1 MMLPDKPMNR
11 RPAFFFFIAVLALM
25 AVLADLLLWFSVS
38 GSGHSFEQSRQEYLS
53 YYPSP
58 LQNARLLTVISILLL
73 TLSGFVFLTA
83 ARSQRL
89 RVGASVLGLV
99 CAVLMMWKIFSLM

>member
-1 MMLPDKPMNR
+1 MPPVKTMRNKQ
-11 RPAFFFFIAVLALM
+11 AFFFFIAVVALM
-25 AVLADLLLWFSVS
+25 AVLADLLLWFSVT
-38 GSGHSFEQSRQEYLS
+38 GTGHSFEQSRQEYLS
-53 YYPSP
+53 YYPAT

-73 TLSGFVFLTA
+73 TLSGFVFLTS
-83 ARSQRL
+83 ARSQHL